1 MPSRS
6 TPKDIAEWMVQR
18 LEKASPLYQ
27 ETVVYE
33 IKARFGEEFV
43 RENNSGSLAV
53 SRAVLKQ
60 FARLTKDSVVWER
73 HERCWRKREAT
84 DPPGCR
90 MIDD

>member
-1 MPSRS
+1 MSNSS
-6 TPKDIAEWMVQR
+6 TPKDVAQWMVQR
-18 LEKASPLYQ
+18 LEKESPLYQ

-33 IKARFGEEFV
+33 IKGHFGEEFV
-43 RENNSGSLAV
+43 RENESGNLAV

-60 FARLTKDSVVWER
+60 FAKLTKDRVVWER